1 MRHIPNPAVFAAA
14 ALVLSLGGAPTALA
28 AEPTPNQSAAAAQ
41 LCTDLNKLRSDAT
54 ALFGL
59 NPASATK
66 DQVESAYNDVKD
78 GWDSVSE
85 STATWNST
93 QKEAIKSA
101 ADGLK
106 KTWDD
111 LPDDA
116 TATDAATKLKPQAQM
131 LDTAV
136 KSARTDLQCP
146 G

>member
-1 MRHIPNPAVFAAA
+1 MTAAT
-14 ALVLSLGGAPTALA
+14 ALVLSLGGASAAFA

-41 LCTDLNKLRSDAT
+41 LCTDLNKLRADAT

-66 DQVESAYNDVKD
+66 DQVKDAYEDVRD
-78 GWDSVSE
+78 GWESVSE
-85 STATWNST
+85 STATWNAA
-93 QKEAIKSA
+93 QKDAIKSA

-116 TATDAATKLKPQAQM
+116 TATDAAGKLKPQAQT
-131 LDTAV
+131 LNTAV
-136 KSARTDLQCP
+136 QSARTGLQCP

>member
-1 MRHIPNPAVFAAA
+1 MTAAA
-14 ALVLSLGGAPTALA
+14 ALVLSLGGAPAALA

-41 LCTDLNKLRSDAT
+41 LCTDLNKLRSDVT
-54 ALFGL
+54 ALVGL
-59 NPASATK
+59 NPTSATK
-66 DQVESAYNDVKD
+66 DQVADAYNDVKN

-85 STATWNST
+85 STATWDAA

-101 ADGLK
+101 ADALK
-106 KTWDD
+106 KSWDD

-116 TATDAATKLKPQAQM
+116 TATDAATKLKPQGQM

-136 KSARTDLQCP
+136 KSARTGLQCP